1 MKTTYKESVMEIRPI
16 AYIRTDL
23 PSKFG
28 VPRQSGLIEELEA
41 TIVFEPEYRI
51 DEALRGIEKYSHLW
65 LIWEVSQNKQ
75 GSWSPTVRPPRLG
88 GNTRLGV
95 FATRSPF
102 RPNSL
107 GLSCVKLCGVTK
119 TADKGS
125 VLLVN
130 GADLADM
137 TPIYDI
143 KPYLP
148 MSDRID
154 EAFGGLSE
162 RDTGLLEVI
171 IPEEAAEPFDEKR
184 LAALRRVLE
193 LDPRPAYHDD
203 PERVYGFPFAGF
215 EIKFTVNGTTL
226 TVIKAEKA

>member
-1 MKTTYKESVMEIRPI
+1 MEIKPI

-65 LIWEVSQNKQ
+65 LIWEFSQNKQ

-107 GLSCVKLCGVTK
+107 GLSCVKLCGVIK

-125 VLLVN
+125 VLLVS

-148 MSDRID
+148 MSDKIE

>member
-1 MKTTYKESVMEIRPI
+1 MEIKPI

-65 LIWEVSQNKQ
+65 LIWEFSQNKQ
-75 GSWSPTVRPPRLG
+75 DTWSPTVRPPRLG

-107 GLSCVKLCGVTK
+107 GLSCVKLNSVTK

-125 VLLVN
+125 VLLVS

-148 MSDRID
+148 MSDKIE

>member
-1 MKTTYKESVMEIRPI
+1 MEIKPI

-65 LIWEVSQNKQ
+65 LIWEFSQNKQ

-107 GLSCVKLCGVTK
+107 GLSCVKLNSVTK

-125 VLLVN
+125 VLLVS

-148 MSDRID
+148 MSDRIE

-171 IPEEAAEPFDEKR
+171 IPEEAAKPFDEKR

-193 LDPRPAYHDD
+193 LAPRPAYHDD

>member
-1 MKTTYKESVMEIRPI
+1 MEIKPI

-41 TIVFEPEYRI
+41 TIIFEPEYRI

-65 LIWEVSQNKQ
+65 LIWEFSQNRQ

-125 VLLVN
+125 VLSVS

-148 MSDRID
+148 MSDRIE

>member
-1 MKTTYKESVMEIRPI
+1 MEIKPI

-65 LIWEVSQNKQ
+65 LIWEFSQNKQ

-107 GLSCVKLCGVTK
+107 GLSCVKLNSVTK

-125 VLLVN
+125 VLLVS

-148 MSDRID
+148 MSDRIE

-171 IPEEAAEPFDEKR
+171 IPEEAAKPFDEKR

>member
-1 MKTTYKESVMEIRPI
+1 MEIKPI

-41 TIVFEPEYRI
+41 TIIFEPEYRI

-65 LIWEVSQNKQ
+65 LIWEFSQNRQ

-107 GLSCVKLCGVTK
+107 GLSCVKLNSVTK

-125 VLLVN
+125 VLLVS

-148 MSDRID
+148 MSDRIE

-171 IPEEAAEPFDEKR
+171 IPEEAAELFDEKR

-215 EIKFTVNGTTL
+215 EIKFTVNGKTL